1 MTSYNIELGQ
11 KIKEARKKRKM
22 TQAQLAEKLSI
33 TPQYLG
39 NIENSRANPGVNV
52 LICLANELGMT
63 LDFMLMD
70 QVEDKKSAYEEDLDA
85 IRLMMGNKRRMVL
98 EQSMYYANVGVHGR
112 EALNKMEARNQSI
125 LN

>member
-1 MTSYNIELGQ
+1 MTSYHTDLGQ
-11 KIKEARKKRKM
+11 KIKEARKKRNM

-39 NIENSRANPGVNV
+39 NIENSRAMPGINV

-70 QVEDKKSAYEEDLDA
+70 KVEDKRSAYEEE
-85 IRLMMGNKRRMVL
+85 IMKIVRNCPISEMGRLY
-98 EQSMYYANVGVHGR
+98 QII
-112 EALNKMEARNQSI
+112 KMFMEI
-125 LN
+125 EK

>member
-11 KIKEARKKRKM
+11 KIKEARKNRKM

-70 QVEDKKSAYEEDLDA
+70 QVEDKKSAYEEEILKLVQKYPKNKLD
-85 IRLMMGNKRRMVL
+85 RLYQFIKVFT
-98 EQSMYYANVGVHGR
+98 E
-112 EALNKMEARNQSI
+112 MEE
-125 LN
+125 